1 MSLMEFLD
9 LVMEKLCVDQVAVIL
24 ELALKAAG
32 ECLQAM
38 AVNLIHHDWEDS
50 PPLADSLHFLRHP
63 MHGGHALLGGCRHE
77 RPANLECVAAESKV
91 FDQITHVSDHTTLE
105 RKSLASLP
113 NCAQM

>member
-63 MHGGHALLGGCRHE
+63 MHGGHALLGGYRHE
-77 RPANLECVAAESKV
+77 RPANLECVAAESEV
-91 FDQITHVSDHTTLE
+91 FDQTTHVSDHTALE

-113 NCAQM
+113 NCA

>member
-1 MSLMEFLD
+1 
-9 LVMEKLCVDQVAVIL
+9 
-24 ELALKAAG
+24 
-32 ECLQAM
+32 
-38 AVNLIHHDWEDS
+38 
-50 PPLADSLHFLRHP
+50 

>member
-50 PPLADSLHFLRHP
+50 PPLADSPRWLPSREASKSR
-63 MHGGHALLGGCRHE
+63 MCGG
-77 RPANLECVAAESKV
+77 
-91 FDQITHVSDHTTLE
+91 
-105 RKSLASLP
+105 
-113 NCAQM
+113 